1 MSESQDE
8 IIAAK
13 ELGHIVCFL
22 TRLKLNLLSKKYVF
36 RKVLVALR
44 HPEDVIPIV
53 KFLKDRNERPALV
66 LLTLS
71 PSNFVKGSVVSF
83 NVSKSGN
90 DLNRFKETLSS
101 LPYEVVELYHDASEL
116 PASIVSKEALDRK
129 CDAILVVTSG
139 DKGLFATDFASSI
152 VLESSLPVLVIRD

>member
-1 MSESQDE
+1 M
-8 IIAAK
+8 
-13 ELGHIVCFL
+13 
-22 TRLKLNLLSKKYVF
+22 
-36 RKVLVALR
+36 
-44 HPEDVIPIV
+44 
-53 KFLKDRNERPALV
+53 
-66 LLTLS
+66 LTLS